1 MPTLFLVW
9 ITLAV
14 LSKFELVPVWTILIP
29 LSMFLL
35 IFAINMCIGTTEEQR
50 QLKELKRDIKSTSQE

>member
-1 MPTLFLVW
+1 MPTLILVW

-14 LSKFELVPVWTILIP
+14 LSKFELVPAWTILIP
-29 LSMFLL
+29 LIMFLL

-50 QLKELKRDIKSTSQE
+50 QLKELKRDIRGR